1 MRQSLVNSKPVRRS
15 QSPQRFPTSGLRRW
29 FGLLVLLAPLA
40 CGGGGSDG
48 SGGPTPP
55 PPPPPPPPAQA
66 AVARVVLNG
75 VPERLVVGASATL
88 QAVATDANGNVL
100 TGRATSWQSSN
111 ADVLSVSSTGNL
123 LAFAPGSAQIT
134 VTVESVSA
142 SASVVVVPPPVAR
155 VRITAPTQVVNE
167 GRTLALSAVATDSS
181 GRTLTDRPI
190 AWSSSAP
197 AVASVSGT
205 GLVTGLVQGEA
216 FIAAS
221 SEGQRD
227 SVRITVG
234 PALPPALEFVN
245 GPPGGVLPGRVF
257 SLRVRAV
264 DGRSGTTVP
273 YDGPV
278 SIALT
283 EGAAGTLLG
292 STTAQ
297 AVRGEAQFD
306 SLAIMQSGSWQLRV
320 AASGFEAAVSQ
331 PVIVGNSGNGAITI
345 STITTERPASGSAST
360 TIYRFTATLRD
371 AGGALITTP
380 TTVRAQV
387 ARGNVSIVSGATT
400 PSTSSGTAAMQ
411 VTVTG
416 TGTFDL
422 LLTTPEGQSGV
433 LAMPTASTIGV
444 QALLQRVQADSV
456 VPVGTSINTSLAM
469 SVGNGVPA
477 DMHSAVLE
485 INWSPDAFTL
495 ETDSLL
501 VSGSSITFNRS
512 NISQG
517 VMRVTISGATA
528 VVQRGRGVVLASL
541 RFRAREGDGNRG
553 IQRWQVILLEARGPA
568 GELLQERTTTEQSV
582 RIP

>member
-1 MRQSLVNSKPVRRS
+1 MPSALLRLVA
-15 QSPQRFPTSGLRRW
+15 
-29 FGLLVLLAPLA
+29 LLLFVA
-40 CGGGGSDG
+40 CGGGSDG
-48 SGGPTPP
+48 NGGPTPP

-100 TGRATSWQSSN
+100 TGRATSWRSSN

-123 LAFAPGSAQIT
+123 LAFAPGTAQIT

-142 SASVVVVPPPVAR
+142 SATIAVVPPPVAR

-167 GRTLALSAVATDSS
+167 GRTLALTAVATDSS

-190 AWSSSAP
+190 TWSSSAP
-197 AVASVSGT
+197 SIASVSST

-227 SVRITVG
+227 SLRITVG
-234 PALPPALEFVN
+234 PALPPSLEFVN
-245 GPPGGVLPGRVF
+245 GPPGGVQPGRLF

-264 DGRSGTTVP
+264 DGRTGTTMP

-283 EGAAGTLLG
+283 QSAANTLLG

-331 PVIVGNSGNGAITI
+331 PVIVSNSGNGAITI
-345 STITTERPASGSAST
+345 STVTTERPTSGSAST
-360 TIYRFTATLRD
+360 TVYRFTATLRD
-371 AGGALITTP
+371 VNGALITTP

-387 ARGNVSIVSGATT
+387 ARGNVHIVAGATS
-400 PSTSSGTAAMQ
+400 PSTASGTATMQ

-433 LAMPTASTIGV
+433 HAMPTASSVGV
-444 QALLQRVQADSV
+444 QAGLQRAAGDSV
-456 VPVGTSINTSLAM
+456 VAVGSTLSTTLSGIAVPSLPFD
-469 SVGNGVPA
+469 V
-477 DMHSAVLE
+477 HSAVLE
-485 INWSPDAFTL
+485 VNWSPDAFVL
-495 ETDSLL
+495 ASDSLL
-501 VSGSSITFNRS
+501 AGAGTVTLNRS
-512 NISQG
+512 ALTQG
-517 VMRVTISGATA
+517 ILRVTIAGSSAVIARGTTVPLAT
-528 VVQRGRGVVLASL
+528 L
-541 RFRAREGDGNRG
+541 RFRALDGDGNRG
-553 IQRWQVILLEARGPA
+553 IQRFQVILLEARGPA
-568 GELLQERTTTEQSV
+568 GQLLQERTTTELQV

>member
-1 MRQSLVNSKPVRRS
+1 M
-15 QSPQRFPTSGLRRW
+15 
-29 FGLLVLLAPLA
+29 
-40 CGGGGSDG
+40 
-48 SGGPTPP
+48 
-55 PPPPPPPPAQA
+55 
-66 AVARVVLNG
+66 ARVVVNG
-75 VPERLVVGASATL
+75 APERLVVGASATL
-88 QAVATDANGNVL
+88 QVVATDANGNVL
-100 TGRATSWQSSN
+100 SGRATSWRSSN
-111 ADVLSVSSTGNL
+111 ADVLSVSSTGSL
-123 LAFAPGSAQIT
+123 LAFAPGTAQIT

-142 SASVVVVPPPVAR
+142 STSIAVVPPPVAR

-167 GRTLALSAVATDSS
+167 GRTLALSAVTTDSS
-181 GRTLTDRPI
+181 GRPLTDRSI
-190 AWSSSAP
+190 TWSSSAP
-197 AVASVSGT
+197 NVASVSAV
-205 GLVTGLVQGEA
+205 GLVTGLVQGDA

-234 PALPPALEFVN
+234 PALPPALEFMN
-245 GPPGGVLPGRVF
+245 GPPGGVLPGRLF

-264 DGRSGTTVP
+264 DGRSGVTVP

-283 EGAAGTLLG
+283 QGAAGTLLG
-292 STTAQ
+292 NTTAQ

-306 SLAIMQSGSWQLRV
+306 SLAIMQNGTWQLRV
-320 AASGFEAAVSQ
+320 AASGFDAAVSQ
-331 PVIVGNSGNGAITI
+331 PVIVGSSGNGAITI
-345 STITTERPASGSAST
+345 STITTERPASGSGST
-360 TIYRFTATLRD
+360 TVYRFTATLRD

-387 ARGNVSIVSGATT
+387 ARGNVSIVSGASAL
-400 PSTSSGTAAMQ
+400 STASGTAAMQ

-433 LAMPTASTIGV
+433 HAMPTASTIGV
-444 QALLQRVQADSV
+444 QALLQRAQADSV
-456 VPVGTSINTSLAM
+456 VPVGTSINTSLTV

-485 INWSPDAFTL
+485 VNWSPDAFTL
-495 ETDSLL
+495 EADSLL
-501 VSGSSITFNRS
+501 VTGSTITFNRS
-512 NISQG
+512 NLAQG
-517 VMRVTISGATA
+517 VMRVTLSGASA
-528 VVQRGRGVVLASL
+528 VVQRGRSVVLASL

-553 IQRWQVILLEARGPA
+553 TQRWQVILLEARGPA
-568 GELLQERTTTEQSV
+568 GELLQERTTTELSV

>member
-1 MRQSLVNSKPVRRS
+1 M
-15 QSPQRFPTSGLRRW
+15 
-29 FGLLVLLAPLA
+29 
-40 CGGGGSDG
+40 
-48 SGGPTPP
+48 
-55 PPPPPPPPAQA
+55 
-66 AVARVVLNG
+66 ARVVLNG
-75 VPERLVVGASATL
+75 VPERLVVGATATL
-88 QAVATDANGNVL
+88 QAVASDANGNVL
-100 TGRATSWQSSN
+100 TGRATSWRSSN
-111 ADVLSVSSTGNL
+111 PDVLSVSSTGNL

-142 SASVVVVPPPVAR
+142 TATIAVVPPPVAR
-155 VRITAPTQVVNE
+155 VRITAPTQLVNE
-167 GRTLALSAVATDSS
+167 GRTLALTAVATDSS

-190 AWSSSAP
+190 TWTSSAP
-197 AVASVSGT
+197 SVATVSGT
-205 GLVTGLVQGEA
+205 GLVTGLVQGDA

-245 GPPGGVLPGRVF
+245 GPPGGVLPGRIF
-257 SLRVRAV
+257 SVRVRVA
-264 DGRSGTTVP
+264 DGRTGATMP
-273 YDGPV
+273 FDGPV
-278 SIALT
+278 GVELT
-283 EGAAGTLLG
+283 SGAAGTLLG
-292 STTAQ
+292 TTVVQ

-306 SLAIMQSGSWQLRV
+306 SLAIMQSGTWQLRV
-320 AASGFEAAVSQ
+320 AASGFDAAVSQ
-331 PVIVGNSGNGAITI
+331 PVVVGNSGNGAITI

-371 AGGALITTP
+371 ASGALITTP

-400 PSTSSGTAAMQ
+400 PSTASGTAAMQ
-411 VTVTG
+411 ITVTG
-416 TGTFDL
+416 SGTFDL

-433 LAMPTASTIGV
+433 HAMPNASTIGV
-444 QALLQRVQADSV
+444 QALLQRVQGDSV
-456 VPVGTSINTSLAM
+456 VPVGSSINTSLAM

-485 INWSPDAFTL
+485 VNWSPDAFAL
-495 ETDSLL
+495 EADSLL

-512 NISQG
+512 NLAQG
-517 VMRVTISGATA
+517 VMRVTISGASA

-541 RFRAREGDGNRG
+541 RFRAREGEGNRG

-568 GELLQERTTTEQSV
+568 GELLQERTATEQSV

>member
-1 MRQSLVNSKPVRRS
+1 MRQSLVNSKPLRRS

-111 ADVLSVSSTGNL
+111 AEVLSVSSTGNL

-142 SASVVVVPPPVAR
+142 SASIAVVPPPVAR

-197 AVASVSGT
+197 AVATVSGT

-245 GPPGGVLPGRVF
+245 GPPGGVLPGRIF
-257 SLRVRAV
+257 SVRVRVV
-264 DGRSGTTVP
+264 DGRTGITMP

-278 SIALT
+278 GVELT
-283 EGAAGTLLG
+283 TGPAGTLLG
-292 STTAQ
+292 NTTAQ

-306 SLAIMQSGSWQLRV
+306 SLAIMQTGSWQLRV
-320 AASGFEAAVSQ
+320 AASGFDAAVSQ
-331 PVIVGNSGNGAITI
+331 PVVVGNSGNGAITI
-345 STITTERPASGSAST
+345 STITTERTTSGNISIT
-360 TIYRFTATLRD
+360 TYRFTATLRD
-371 AGGALITTP
+371 ASGALVSTP

-387 ARGNVSIVSGATT
+387 ARGNVSIVSGATS
-400 PSTSSGTAAMQ
+400 PSTASGSAAMQ

-416 TGTFDL
+416 SGTFDL

-433 LAMPTASTIGV
+433 HAMPNVSGGA
-444 QALLQRVQADSV
+444 ALFSLQRAVADSV
-456 VPVGTSINTSLAM
+456 VAVGSTMSTTLLGLAALNAP
-469 SVGNGVPA
+469 SDV
-477 DMHSAVLE
+477 HSAVVE
-485 INWSPDAFTL
+485 VNWSPGAFTL
-495 ETDSLL
+495 VSDSVLTNAG
-501 VSGSSITFNRS
+501 VVTFNR
-512 NISQG
+512 NLLAQG
-517 VMRVTISGATA
+517 IIRLTIAGSSAVIARGPAVSLAT
-528 VVQRGRGVVLASL
+528 L
-541 RFRAREGDGNRG
+541 RFRALDGDGNRG
-553 IQRWQVILLEARGPA
+553 VQRFQVMLIEARGPT
-568 GELLQERTTTEQSV
+568 GQLLQERTTAEMSV